1 MSYPFVP
8 NTLIPSFITLSANR
22 GVSLD
27 RVSRRAGLLPQ
38 LLTDP
43 QAVLTVTQLDALI
56 VAMQDELQDPA
67 FALHLG
73 EFLRTDLFQ
82 LVGSLINTAPT
93 PREAFA
99 QFVHFKNL
107 IHPAGILSLREDRET
122 ADMLYRESAHEGIS
136 GRFLYAEMYMAAFI
150 SIARS
155 LLRHDIQVYRVT
167 FTHDASAYRDELKR
181 IFLTDDFIF
190 NADENA
196 LTFERSLLDE
206 RLSGHFPEYHKQIKK
221 LATQRLA
228 ALPAGSTTTS
238 TAMMKFLEEH
248 IGDDTVVME
257 DFAQQLGI
265 TLRTL
270 QRRLKQENTSYALLR
285 DAVRYRHAQQYLL
298 DPNMDMEHIAAA
310 LGFSETANFYHAFK
324 RWSGMVPS
332 EFLRR
337 HAATPKES

>member
-1 MSYPFVP
+1 MPYPFVP
-8 NTLIPSFITLSANR
+8 NTLIPSFITLSAHR
-22 GVSLD
+22 GISLD

-56 VAMQDELQDPA
+56 VAMQDELEDPA

-82 LVGSLINTAPT
+82 LVGSLISTAPT

-107 IHPAGILSLREDRET
+107 IHPAGILSLREDGET
-122 ADMLYRESAHEGIS
+122 AAMLYRESTHEGVS
-136 GRFLYAEMYMAAFI
+136 GRFRYAEMYMAAFI

-155 LLRHDIQVYRVT
+155 LLRHNIPVYRAT
-167 FTHDASAYRDELKR
+167 FTHDPGAYRDELKR

-196 LTFERSLLDE
+196 LTFARSLLDE
-206 RLSGHFPEYHKQIKK
+206 PLSGHFPEYHKQIKK

-228 ALPAGSTTTS
+228 ELPAGSTTS

-248 IGDDTVVME
+248 IGDDTVLME

-285 DAVRYRHAQQYLL
+285 DAVRYRHAQQHLL
-298 DPNMDMEHIAAA
+298 DPNMDMESIAAA
-310 LGFSETANFYHAFK
+310 LGFAETANFHHAFK
-324 RWSGMVPS
+324 RWSGISPG
-332 EFLRR
+332 EFRRR
-337 HAATPKES
+337 HVMSPKES